1 MKYTKL
7 KGLLI
12 LGIIALLVSL
22 FLWPKQVISNKRIE
36 LVQDKVEQ
44 KDEKTITKPDAME
57 LWLDRLE
64 DHECRDC
71 GSKYRRVDSNGYYSY
86 GCLQFQKATFD
97 EMWRRYRPFEVRD
110 VDSDQIYSCEIQRQL
125 ARSLFEAEGT
135 KAARHWYHSIYTRGL
150 GLPPL

>member
-1 MKYTKL
+1 MKYKKTKA
-7 KGLLI
+7 LLI
-12 LGIIALLVSL
+12 LGTIALLVSL

-64 DHECRDC
+64 DYECRDC
-71 GSKYRRVDSNGYYSY
+71 GPKYRRVDSNGLYSH
-86 GCLQFQKATFD
+86 GCLQFQERTFD
-97 EMWRRYRPFEVRD
+97 EMWRRYRTFEVRD

-125 ARSLFEAEGT
+125 ARSLFEDEGV